1 MLAEEFNLI
10 CRCNCALKKKKKKK
24 GKKKWREAVGGWL
37 RHAEVGGVAVRA
49 TLKCNMHKK

>member
-10 CRCNCALKKKKKKK
+10 CRCNCALKKKRRKEK
-24 GKKKWREAVGGWL
+24 GVMVVEGRGGL
-37 RHAEVGGVAVRA
+37 KHAGVGGVAVHA

>member
-10 CRCNCALKKKKKKK
+10 CCCNCALEKKR
-24 GKKKWREAVGGWL
+24 GEVVVVEVVCVCGGGYTG
-37 RHAEVGGVAVRA
+37 VGGVAVHA

>member
-10 CRCNCALKKKKKKK
+10 CCCNCALEKK
-24 GKKKWREAVGGWL
+24 GRSSGGGGVCVVGGYTG
-37 RHAEVGGVAVRA
+37 VGGVAVHA

>member
-10 CRCNCALKKKKKKK
+10 CCCNCALEKR
-24 GKKKWREAVGGWL
+24 GEGGGVV
-37 RHAEVGGVAVRA
+37 EVVCVCGGVKYTGVGGVAVHA